1 MGEGAE
7 EEALVGEAALEQLAA
22 RAGLE
27 GGAAA
32 LDGEA
37 RALVEE
43 VGRPPPPPQPLP
55 PPPQPRQGPAPPHL
69 TVSPGPPSRPP
80 LPTLPLRLS
89 ESPPI
94 CQGP

>member
-1 MGEGAE
+1 MGQGAE

-43 VGRPPPPPQPLP
+43 VGRPPPPPP
-55 PPPQPRQGPAPPHL
+55 PPR
-69 TVSPGPPSRPP
+69 SRPF
-80 LPTLPLRLS
+80 LRAGQFH
-89 ESPPI
+89 EF
-94 CQGP
+94 CTR